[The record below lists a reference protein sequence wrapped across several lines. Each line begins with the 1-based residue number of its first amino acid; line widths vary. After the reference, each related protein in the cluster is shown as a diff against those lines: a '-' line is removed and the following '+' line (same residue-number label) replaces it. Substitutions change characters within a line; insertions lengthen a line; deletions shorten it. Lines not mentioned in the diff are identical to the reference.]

1 MNEPSIQKSIEVC
14 FSPKLFGNIQTTSNF
29 VTVVVDILRATTS
42 ICAALACGAKSVI
55 PVSSLEEAKEHKQ
68 KGFAVAAE
76 RDGLR
81 LDFADFGNSA
91 FDFMRNDVSGL
102 DIVFSTTN
110 GTVAM
115 EMAKSSEAIVLG
127 AFINLSALA
136 DFLIKADKNIVILCS
151 GWKNMFCLEDSIFA
165 GALIEKLTESK
176 DYDIQCDS
184 ALASLDLWKIAKP
197 DLLGYI
203 QKAAHRKRLRMLG
216 VDDVLEYCFTLDA
229 VDVVPVL
236 KNGKNSTIRQFENST
251 IRQWKN

>member
-1 MNEPSIQKSIEVC
+1 MTIPPTQKSIEVC

-55 PVSSLEEAKEHKQ
+55 PVSSLNEAEAFKQ
-68 KGFAVAAE
+68 KGFVVAAE

-91 FDFMRNDVSGL
+91 FDFMKNDVSGL

-136 DFLIKADKNIVILCS
+136 DFLIKTDKNIVILCS

-165 GALIEKLTESK
+165 GALIEKLTESQK
-176 DYDIQCDS
+176 FDIQCDS
-184 ALASLDLWKIAKP
+184 ALASLDLWKTAKP
-197 DLLGYI
+197 DLFGYI
-203 QKAAHRKRLRMLG
+203 QKAAHRKRLKMLG
-216 VDDVLEYCFTLDA
+216 VDDVLEYCFTLDT
-229 VDVVPVL
+229 VDTVPVL
-236 KNGKNSTIRQFENST
+236 KDGRIEETNHIGK
-251 IRQWKN
+251 

>member
-1 MNEPSIQKSIEVC
+1 MTVPSIQKSIEVC
-14 FSPKLFGNIQTTSNF
+14 FSPKLFENIQTTSNF

-42 ICAALACGAKSVI
+42 ICAAIACGAKSVI
-55 PVSSLEEAKEHKQ
+55 PVSTLEEAKEFKQ
-68 KGFAVAAE
+68 QGFAVAAE

-91 FDFMRNDVSGL
+91 FDFMKNDVAGL

-115 EMAKSSEAIVLG
+115 EMAKSSDAVVLG

-136 DFLIKADKNIVILCS
+136 NFLIKTNKNIVILCS

-165 GALIEKLTESK
+165 GALIEKLTEK
-176 DYDIQCDS
+176 QEYDIQCDS
-184 ALASLDLWKIAKP
+184 ALASVDLWKTAKS

-203 QKAAHRKRLRMLG
+203 QKAAHRKRLKMLG

-229 VDVVPVL
+229 VDAVPVL
-236 KNGKNSTIRQFENST
+236 KDGKLENWNDG
-251 IRQWKN
+251 RN

>member
-1 MNEPSIQKSIEVC
+1 MTKTPACNTIEVC
-14 FSPKLFGNIQTTSNF
+14 FSPKLFENIQTTSNF
-29 VTVVVDILRATTS
+29 VTVIVDILRATTS
-42 ICAALACGAKSVI
+42 ICAAFACGAKSVI
-55 PVSSLEEAKEHKQ
+55 PVSSLEAAKALKQ

-91 FDFMRNDVSGL
+91 FDFLNNDVAGL

-115 EMAKSSEAIVLG
+115 EMAKSSEAVVLG
-127 AFINLSALA
+127 AFINLSALT
-136 DFLIKADKNIVILCS
+136 DFLIKTDKNIVILCS

-165 GALIEKLTESK
+165 GALIEKLTEK
-176 DYDIQCDS
+176 QEYDIQCDS
-184 ALASLDLWKIAKP
+184 ALASVDLWKTAKS

-203 QKAAHRKRLRMLG
+203 QKAAHRKRLKMLG

-229 VDVVPVL
+229 VDAVPVL
-236 KNGKNSTIRQFENST
+236 KDGRLENWNDGLDLP
-251 IRQWKN
+251 RRH

>member
-1 MNEPSIQKSIEVC
+1 MIAPPIHNSIEVC
-14 FSPKLFGNIQTTSNF
+14 FSPKLFENIQTTSGF

-42 ICAALACGAKSVI
+42 ICAAIACGAKSVI
-55 PVSSLEEAKEHKQ
+55 PVSTLEEAKEFKQ
-68 KGFAVAAE
+68 QGFAVAAE

-91 FDFMRNDVSGL
+91 FDFMKNDVAGL

-115 EMAKSSEAIVLG
+115 EMAKSSDAVVLG

-136 DFLIKADKNIVILCS
+136 NFLIKTNKNIVILCS

-165 GALIEKLTESK
+165 GALIEKLTEK
-176 DYDIQCDS
+176 QEYDIQCDS
-184 ALASLDLWKIAKP
+184 ALASVDLWKTAKS

-203 QKAAHRKRLRMLG
+203 QKAAHRKRLKMLG

-229 VDVVPVL
+229 VPVL
-236 KNGKNSTIRQFENST
+236 KDGKLENWNDGLDLP
-251 IRQWKN
+251 RRH

>member
-1 MNEPSIQKSIEVC
+1 MPENTIQKSIEVC
-14 FSPKLFGNIQTTSNF
+14 FSPKLFGNIQTTSDF

-55 PVSSLEEAKEHKQ
+55 PVSSLEEAKEFKQ

-76 RDGLR
+76 RDGLM

-91 FDFMRNDVSGL
+91 FDFMKNDVSGL

-115 EMAKSSEAIVLG
+115 EMAKSSEAVVLG

-136 DFLIKADKNIVILCS
+136 DFLIKTDKNIVILCS

-176 DYDIQCDS
+176 DFDIQCDS
-184 ALASLDLWKIAKP
+184 ALASLDLWKTAKP

-236 KNGKNSTIRQFENST
+236 KNGRLEKME
-251 IRQWKN
+251 

>member
-1 MNEPSIQKSIEVC
+1 LT
-14 FSPKLFGNIQTTSNF
+14 F
-29 VTVVVDILRATTS
+29 
-42 ICAALACGAKSVI
+42 CGLSVI
-55 PVSSLEEAKEHKQ
+55 PVSTLEEAKEFKQ
-68 KGFAVAAE
+68 QGFAVAAE

-91 FDFMRNDVSGL
+91 FDFMKNDVAGL

-115 EMAKSSEAIVLG
+115 EMAKSSDAVVLG

-136 DFLIKADKNIVILCS
+136 NFLIKTNKNIVILCS

-165 GALIEKLTESK
+165 GALIEKLTEK
-176 DYDIQCDS
+176 QEYDIQCDS
-184 ALASLDLWKIAKP
+184 ALASVDLWKTAKS

-203 QKAAHRKRLRMLG
+203 QKAAHRKRLKMLG

-229 VDVVPVL
+229 VDAVPVL
-236 KNGKNSTIRQFENST
+236 KDGKLENWNDGLDLP
-251 IRQWKN
+251 RRH

>member
-1 MNEPSIQKSIEVC
+1 MIAPPIHNSIEVC
-14 FSPKLFGNIQTTSNF
+14 FSPKLFENIQTTSGF

-42 ICAALACGAKSVI
+42 ICAAIACGAKSVI
-55 PVSSLEEAKEHKQ
+55 PVSTLEEAKEFKQ
-68 KGFAVAAE
+68 QGFAVAAE

-91 FDFMRNDVSGL
+91 FDFMKNDVAGL

-115 EMAKSSEAIVLG
+115 EMAKSSDAVVLG

-136 DFLIKADKNIVILCS
+136 NFLIKTNKNIVILCS

-165 GALIEKLTESK
+165 GALIEKLTEK
-176 DYDIQCDS
+176 QEYDIQCDS
-184 ALASLDLWKIAKP
+184 ALASVDLWKTAKS

-203 QKAAHRKRLRMLG
+203 QKAAHRKRLKMLG

-229 VDVVPVL
+229 VDAVPVL
-236 KNGKNSTIRQFENST
+236 KDGKLENWNDG
-251 IRQWKN
+251 RN

>member
-1 MNEPSIQKSIEVC
+1 MLKKPAQNTIEVC
-14 FSPKLFGNIQTTSNF
+14 FSPKLFENILTTSDY
-29 VTVVVDILRATTS
+29 VTVVVDVLRATTS

-55 PVSSLEEAKEHKQ
+55 PVSTPEEARQYKQ

-91 FDFMRNDVSGL
+91 FDFMNNDVTGL
-102 DIVFSTTN
+102 EIVFSTTN
-110 GTVAM
+110 GTVAL
-115 EMAKSSEAIVLG
+115 ETAKSSEAVVLG
-127 AFINLSALA
+127 AFINISALS
-136 DFLIKADKNIVILCS
+136 DWLVKSDKNVVIFCS

-165 GALIEKLTESK
+165 GALVEKLLEK
-176 DYDIQCDS
+176 ADFDVQCDS
-184 ALASLDLWKIAKP
+184 ALASLDLWKIART

-229 VDVVPVL
+229 VNVVPFL
-236 KNGKNSTIRQFENST
+236 KNGKLIE
-251 IRQWKN
+251 IYE

>member
-1 MNEPSIQKSIEVC
+1 MTIPPTQKSIEVC

-55 PVSSLEEAKEHKQ
+55 PVSSLNEAEAFKQ
-68 KGFAVAAE
+68 KGFVVAAE

-91 FDFMRNDVSGL
+91 FDFMKNDVSGL

-136 DFLIKADKNIVILCS
+136 DFLIKTDKNIVILCS

-165 GALIEKLTESK
+165 GALIEKLTESQEF
-176 DYDIQCDS
+176 DIQCDS
-184 ALASLDLWKIAKP
+184 ALASLDLWKTAKP
-197 DLLGYI
+197 DLFGYI
-203 QKAAHRKRLRMLG
+203 QKAAHRKRLKMLG
-216 VDDVLEYCFTLDA
+216 VDDVLEYCFTLDT
-229 VDVVPVL
+229 VDTVPVL
-236 KNGKNSTIRQFENST
+236 KDGRIEETNHIGR
-251 IRQWKN
+251 

>member
-1 MNEPSIQKSIEVC
+1 
-14 FSPKLFGNIQTTSNF
+14 LFGNIQTTSGF

-42 ICAALACGAKSVI
+42 ICAAIACGVKSVI
-55 PVSSLEEAKEHKQ
+55 PVSSLEEAKELKQ

-81 LDFADFGNSA
+81 LDFADYGNSA
-91 FDFMRNDVSGL
+91 FDFMKNDVSGL

-115 EMAKSSEAIVLG
+115 EMAKSSEAVVLG
-127 AFINLSALA
+127 AFINLSAIA
-136 DFLIKADKNIVILCS
+136 DFLINSDKNIIILCS

-165 GALIEKLTESK
+165 GALIEKLTEK
-176 DYDIQCDS
+176 QEFDIQCDS
-184 ALASLDLWKIAKP
+184 ALASVDLWKIAKT
-197 DLLGYI
+197 DLFGYI

-229 VDVVPVL
+229 VDAVPVL
-236 KNGKNSTIRQFENST
+236 KDGKLENWNDGCDLP
-251 IRQWKN
+251 RRH

>member
-1 MNEPSIQKSIEVC
+1 MTVPSIQKSIEVC
-14 FSPKLFGNIQTTSNF
+14 FSPKLFGNIQTTSGF

-42 ICAALACGAKSVI
+42 ICAAIACGAKSVI
-55 PVSSLEEAKEHKQ
+55 PVSSLEEAKELKQ

-91 FDFMRNDVSGL
+91 FDFMKKDVSGL

-115 EMAKSSEAIVLG
+115 EMAKSSEAVVLG
-127 AFINLSALA
+127 AFINLSALT
-136 DFLIKADKNIVILCS
+136 DFLIKTDKNIVILCS

-165 GALIEKLTESK
+165 GALIEKLTEK
-176 DYDIQCDS
+176 QEYDIQCDS
-184 ALASLDLWKIAKP
+184 ALASVDLWVTAKN
-197 DLLGYI
+197 DLFGYI

-229 VDVVPVL
+229 VDAVPVL
-236 KNGKNSTIRQFENST
+236 KDGRLENWNDGLDLP
-251 IRQWKN
+251 RRH

>member
-1 MNEPSIQKSIEVC
+1 MNEPSIQNSIEVC
-14 FSPKLFGNIQTTSNF
+14 FSPKLFENIQTTSGF

-42 ICAALACGAKSVI
+42 ICAAIACGAKSVI
-55 PVSSLEEAKEHKQ
+55 PVSTLEEAKEFKQ
-68 KGFAVAAE
+68 QGFAVAAE

-91 FDFMRNDVSGL
+91 FDFMKNDVAGL

-115 EMAKSSEAIVLG
+115 EMAKSSDAVVLG

-136 DFLIKADKNIVILCS
+136 NFLIKTNKNIVILCS

-165 GALIEKLTESK
+165 GALIEKLTEK
-176 DYDIQCDS
+176 QEYDIQCDS
-184 ALASLDLWKIAKP
+184 ALASVDLWKTAKS

-203 QKAAHRKRLRMLG
+203 QKAAHRKRLKMLG

-229 VDVVPVL
+229 VDAVPVL
-236 KNGKNSTIRQFENST
+236 KDGKLENWNDGCDLP
-251 IRQWKN
+251 RRH

>member
-14 FSPKLFGNIQTTSNF
+14 FSPKLFENIQTTSGF

-42 ICAALACGAKSVI
+42 ICAAIACGAKSVI
-55 PVSSLEEAKEHKQ
+55 PVSSLEAAKAFKQ

-91 FDFMRNDVSGL
+91 FDFMKNDVSGL

-110 GTVAM
+110 GTVAL

-136 DFLIKADKNIVILCS
+136 DFLIKSDKNIVILCS

-165 GALIEKLTESK
+165 GALIEKLTEK
-176 DYDIQCDS
+176 QEYNIQCDS
-184 ALASLDLWKIAKP
+184 AIASVDLWETAKT
-197 DLLGYI
+197 DLFGYI
-203 QKAAHRKRLRMLG
+203 QKAAHRKRLKMLG

-229 VDVVPVL
+229 VDAVPVL
-236 KNGKNSTIRQFENST
+236 KDGKLENWNDG
-251 IRQWKN
+251 RN

>member
-1 MNEPSIQKSIEVC
+1 MIAPPIHNSIEVC
-14 FSPKLFGNIQTTSNF
+14 FSPKLFENIQTTSGF

-42 ICAALACGAKSVI
+42 ICAAIACGAKSVI
-55 PVSSLEEAKEHKQ
+55 PVSTLEEAKEFKQ
-68 KGFAVAAE
+68 QGFAVAAE

-91 FDFMRNDVSGL
+91 FDFMKNDVAGL

-115 EMAKSSEAIVLG
+115 EMAKSSDAVVLG

-136 DFLIKADKNIVILCS
+136 NFLIKTNKNIVILCS

-165 GALIEKLTESK
+165 GALIEKLTEK
-176 DYDIQCDS
+176 QEYDIQCDS
-184 ALASLDLWKIAKP
+184 ALASVDLWKTAKS

-203 QKAAHRKRLRMLG
+203 QKAAHRKRLKMLG

-229 VDVVPVL
+229 VDAVPVL
-236 KNGKNSTIRQFENST
+236 KDGKLENWNDGCDLP
-251 IRQWKN
+251 RRH